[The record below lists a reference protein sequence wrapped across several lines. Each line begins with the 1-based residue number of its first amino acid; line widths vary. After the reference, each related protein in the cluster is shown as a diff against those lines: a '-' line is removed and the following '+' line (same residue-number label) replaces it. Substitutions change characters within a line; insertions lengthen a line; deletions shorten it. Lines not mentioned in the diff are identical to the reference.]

1 MSLIEL
7 TPQEVKRSMA
17 WTGDY
22 YKVEIM
28 DWKDAESKDKKSV
41 NTIPT
46 YKVVE
51 IQGNQSADDYMDRT
65 IGGLGATS
73 FNSQMKERVLMPL
86 LAAIE
91 GITVIELQEKIKET
105 GIKLESKDLI
115 GKRLQIWV
123 EMGDNGS
130 GGLMPKVTRYLP
142 YNDKVPF

>member
-1 MSLIEL
+1 MALVEL
-7 TPQEVKRSMA
+7 TPQEVKRGMA

-22 YKVEIM
+22 YKVEII
-28 DWKDAESKDKKSV
+28 DWKDAESKDKKSI
-41 NTIPT
+41 NTVPT

-51 IQGNQSADDYMDRT
+51 LQNNQLADDYQDRT

-73 FNSQMKERVLMPL
+73 FNSQMRERVLMPL

-91 GITVIELQEKIKET
+91 GVTVIELQERIKEK
-105 GIKLESKDLI
+105 GIKLDSKDLI
-115 GKRLQIWV
+115 GKRLQVYI